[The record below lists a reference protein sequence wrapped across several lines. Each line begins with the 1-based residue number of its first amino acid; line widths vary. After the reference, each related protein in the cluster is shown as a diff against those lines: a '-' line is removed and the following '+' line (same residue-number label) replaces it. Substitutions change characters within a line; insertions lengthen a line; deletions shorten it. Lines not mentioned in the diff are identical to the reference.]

1 MIDKIEL
8 PQLSLAM
15 LFSEEILFL
24 FTELSKWANNVVSS
38 MKLTERYIIWTVSPK
53 NNRNKISKMKK
64 KKLTVLN
71 KSV

>member
-8 PQLSLAM
+8 PLLSLAM

-24 FTELSKWANNVVSS
+24 FTELSKWASNIVSS

-64 KKLTVLN
+64 KKLAVLN

>member
-8 PQLSLAM
+8 PLLSLAT

>member
-8 PQLSLAM
+8 PLLSLAM

-24 FTELSKWANNVVSS
+24 FTELSKWASNVVSS

-64 KKLTVLN
+64 KKLAVLN

>member
-8 PQLSLAM
+8 PLLSLAM

>member
-8 PQLSLAM
+8 PLLSLAT

-38 MKLTERYIIWTVSPK
+38 MKLTKRYIIWTVSPK